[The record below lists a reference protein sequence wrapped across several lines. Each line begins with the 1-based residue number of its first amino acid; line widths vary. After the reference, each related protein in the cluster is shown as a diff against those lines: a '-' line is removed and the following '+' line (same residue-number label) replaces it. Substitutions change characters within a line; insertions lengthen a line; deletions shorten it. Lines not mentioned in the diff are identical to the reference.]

1 MQFIIEHLT
10 VAQRAKVSAAKSHLE
25 KKRSA
30 IKAVFDQIDKL
41 QRLIASLRS
50 KREKES
56 GKADRETEAAG
67 NVLALDAQI
76 KRLESQLQRLENSV
90 YGELSVLSSL
100 IGNIRQDVIS
110 AEFGNGLMRSLQD
123 HIEEVM
129 APYFRERA
137 RGRSVSQ
144 HIDQHG
150 MLMFLLQRRAP
161 TLPDWPAADVEITN
175 TSAELDR
182 ILAGQPLFDLTLAAA
197 A

>member
-1 MQFIIEHLT
+1 MIAGLT
-10 VAQRAKVSAAKSHLE
+10 AKRAE
-25 KKRSA
+25 
-30 IKAVFDQIDKL
+30 
-41 QRLIASLRS
+41 ASR
-50 KREKES
+50 
-56 GKADRETEAAG
+56 KADRDTDAAG

-76 KRLESQLQRLENSV
+76 KRLEPQLESLENRFGGNLQV
-90 YGELSVLSSL
+90 VANL
-100 IGNIRQDVIS
+100 IGNIRENVIQ
-110 AEFGNGLMRSLQD
+110 AEFANGLMRSLQD

-137 RGRSVSQ
+137 RGRTMSQ